1 MFSRINTNI
10 DSLRAN
16 MHLQRTGADLSR
28 SLQRLGS
35 GARINSAADDAAGMF
50 IADGLRSQHSSMS
63 QGVKNANDAIGVL
76 NIIDKAIDEQIKLL
90 DLMKQKAIQSAQ
102 ASQSGATREALQ
114 REVSSL
120 VDRLDGIAFGT
131 RFNGASLLSGS
142 YSNKEFQVGVKSHES
157 ISTSVGATNSLKLG
171 STLFTTGNY
180 VRGNSVVD
188 DLVFVGVRNRDVT
201 LESVVIST
209 SAGTGLGQ
217 LAKIINS
224 NSDALGGVR
233 AHAKVITT
241 GERSITAGG
250 GGLTNFTINGTNIGT
265 FNNLKDNDSDG
276 SLVNAINSAT
286 GSTGVEASISVD
298 GKLTLRST
306 DGRGI
311 VLTNNTA
318 AVTGID
324 NISNYGRISL
334 VREGANDIIMR
345 GGNGAG
351 LNNRSTAHITLS
363 GIQKKLT
370 QAQAAAAGLSPN
382 TVIHT
387 QNVNGVSPG
396 LLTLGGSMTMMDVI
410 DTALA
415 HLDKIRAGVGSANK
429 GFEVVKNYMQSA
441 IVETKAAES
450 QIRDVDFAA
459 ESAFF
464 QRKSV
469 LAQSGNYALVQANG
483 LSQLVT
489 KLFQ

>member
-1 MFSRINTNI
+1 M
-10 DSLRAN
+10 
-16 MHLQRTGADLSR
+16 MQ
-28 SLQRLGS
+28 
-35 GARINSAADDAAGMF
+35 AGMF

-180 VRGNSVVD
+180 VEKSGIVN
-188 DLVFVGVRNRDVT
+188 DLEFVGVRNRDVT

-241 GERSITAGG
+241 GTNSVSSGTA
-250 GGLTNFTINGTNIGT
+250 LTNFTINGTNIGS
-265 FNNLKDNDSDG
+265 FSNLKDNDADG

-318 AVTGID
+318 AVTGIN

-334 VREGANDIIMR
+334 VREGANDIIMK
-345 GGNGAG
+345 GGDVAG
-351 LNNRSTAHITLS
+351 LNIRSTAHITLS

-382 TVIHT
+382 KVIDA